1 MEDPYEGPDSAKDQ
15 TATVSKV
22 SHLSKSA
29 AL

>member
-15 TATVSKV
+15 TSAVSKV
-22 SHLSKSA
+22 SHLSKST